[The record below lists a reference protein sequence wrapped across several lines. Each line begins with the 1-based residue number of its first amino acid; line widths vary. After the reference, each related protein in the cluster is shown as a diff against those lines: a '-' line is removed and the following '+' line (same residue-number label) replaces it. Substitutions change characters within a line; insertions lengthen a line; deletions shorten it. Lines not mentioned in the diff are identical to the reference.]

1 MRKMRYKP
9 KILVVGS
16 FVKDLIISSHR
27 FPDQG
32 ETVLGYGFQTAS
44 GGKGA
49 NQAIQ
54 AARLGASVTMVGKVG
69 DDAFGKD
76 LVESCVQ
83 NGIDCSRVMVDRLQ
97 PSSVGNVQLQVDE
110 NGKTQNRIIVVPG
123 ANMTITTEEISF
135 LQEEIGRYD
144 MVLLQLEI
152 PMQVNEAVVRYAH
165 EQGVPVMLNS
175 APADTVS
182 QEMLAK
188 LDYISPNEYEAAEL
202 TGITIR
208 RNGKDVHIEDVKDV
222 IECLLKQGVK
232 NVLITLGTAGAAFG
246 NEREFY
252 LIPTLDDIA
261 AVDPTGAGD
270 SFVGAFSTF
279 VSMGIDYKTAVRM
292 SNYVGSLTV
301 SAMGAQPSLPSLE
314 QVQALIRERGEMELL
329 LPEEDGSR
337 CG

>member
-1 MRKMRYKP
+1 MSRGLGDVYK
-9 KILVVGS
+9 
-16 FVKDLIISSHR
+16 R
-27 FPDQG
+27 Q
-32 ETVLGYGFQTAS
+32 
-44 GGKGA
+44 
-49 NQAIQ
+49 
-54 AARLGASVTMVGKVG
+54 
-69 DDAFGKD
+69 
-76 LVESCVQ
+76 
-83 NGIDCSRVMVDRLQ
+83 
-97 PSSVGNVQLQVDE
+97 
-110 NGKTQNRIIVVPG
+110 KTQNRIIVVPG

-301 SAMGAQPSLPSLE
+301 SAMGAQPSLPTLE

>member
-1 MRKMRYKP
+1 
-9 KILVVGS
+9 
-16 FVKDLIISSHR
+16 
-27 FPDQG
+27 
-32 ETVLGYGFQTAS
+32 
-44 GGKGA
+44 
-49 NQAIQ
+49 
-54 AARLGASVTMVGKVG
+54 
-69 DDAFGKD
+69 
-76 LVESCVQ
+76 
-83 NGIDCSRVMVDRLQ
+83 
-97 PSSVGNVQLQVDE
+97 
-110 NGKTQNRIIVVPG
+110 
-123 ANMTITTEEISF
+123 
-135 LQEEIGRYD
+135 
-144 MVLLQLEI
+144 
-152 PMQVNEAVVRYAH
+152 MQVNEAVVRYAH

-182 QEMLAK
+182 REMLAK